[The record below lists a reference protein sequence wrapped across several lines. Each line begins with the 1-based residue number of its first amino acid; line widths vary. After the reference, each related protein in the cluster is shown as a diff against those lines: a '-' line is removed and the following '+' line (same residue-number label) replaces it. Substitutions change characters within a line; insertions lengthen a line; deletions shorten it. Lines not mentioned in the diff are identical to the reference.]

1 MATVNINTT
10 LEATPKLS
18 PSILENYVT
27 KEELAGKNYVTDV
40 TGDGIY
46 VRKKGDWIPDENTSG
61 SGKLYMHSLTC
72 SDYQNTGYTVYISV
86 YSTKQ
91 EEFTLD
97 YIKANPTC
105 LKGAISVA
113 VNDNGDASFD
123 RVISGISVSDSGAPF
138 DFSISTYGAAPIARQ
153 LNFTS
158 DDVTEL

>member
-1 MATVNINTT
+1 MSTISKFAGRV
-10 LEATPKLS
+10 
-18 PSILENYVT
+18 VCT
-27 KEELAGKNYVTDV
+27 KAQFDALAEKDPNKEYLVTDDD
-40 TGDGIY
+40 TYG
-46 VRKKGDWIPDENTSG
+46 N
-61 SGKLYMHSLTC
+61 GKLYMHSLTC

-97 YIKANPTC
+97 YIKANPNC
-105 LKGAISVA
+105 LKGAISVV

>member
-1 MATVNINTT
+1 MSTISKFAGRV
-10 LEATPKLS
+10 
-18 PSILENYVT
+18 VCT
-27 KEELAGKNYVTDV
+27 KAQFDALAEKDPNKEYLLTDDD
-40 TGDGIY
+40 TY
-46 VRKKGDWIPDENTSG
+46 G

-105 LKGAISVA
+105 LKGAISVV
-113 VNDNGDASFD
+113 VNDSGDASFD

>member
-1 MATVNINTT
+1 MSTISKFSGRV
-10 LEATPKLS
+10 
-18 PSILENYVT
+18 VCT
-27 KEELAGKNYVTDV
+27 KAQFDALAEKDPNKEYLLTDDD
-40 TGDGIY
+40 TY
-46 VRKKGDWIPDENTSG
+46 G

-72 SDYQNTGYTVYISV
+72 SDYQNAGYTVYISI

-105 LKGAISVA
+105 LKGAISVV